1 MKVITE
7 MVLRNELK
15 GECPPVY
22 YVPKDKLLSP
32 AAKEYLNQLKI
43 KVEFGDPPAVPAP
56 AASSNNKASAISDTP
71 AGAKYVDEQ
80 TGAFY
85 VKKPE
90 YMCQLFGNR
99 LVYKNHPRIVFRGKL
114 DSMSATVVM
123 VQAEIAAAGGP
134 QKLIDD
140 LGDINKVLN
149 NIMYCEVME
158 EEMSE
163 VKIIGL
169 TPDELRARSHN
180 PQKYFNIKQMLLP
193 NYTMGVDY
201 TRLNVLRAKV
211 RELELAAL
219 DCFIDG
225 KNVQQPEII
234 RTLNRLSSA
243 FHIMMCMY
251 LAGEY
256 K

>member
-7 MVLRNELK
+7 MVLRGELK

-43 KVEFGDPPAVPAP
+43 KVEFGDPPAAPAP
-56 AASSNNKASAISDTP
+56 AATSNKVSGISDTP
-71 AGAKYVDEQ
+71 VGAKYVDEI
-80 TGAFY
+80 TGGFY
-85 VKKPE
+85 VSKPE

-114 DSMSATVVM
+114 DSMSSMVVEIQATM
-123 VQAEIAAAGGP
+123 ASSGSS

-140 LGDINKVLN
+140 LADINKVLN
-149 NIMYCEVME
+149 HIMYCEVME
-158 EEMSE
+158 EEMTE
-163 VKIIGL
+163 QAILGL
-169 TPDELRARSHN
+169 SPEELRNRSHN

-193 NYTMGVDY
+193 NYTMGRDY
-201 TRLNVLRAKV
+201 AMLNLCRAKV

-219 DCFIDG
+219 DCFVDG
-225 KNVQQPEII
+225 KNVKQPEII

>member
-15 GECPPVY
+15 GNHPEVY

-32 AAKEYLNQLKI
+32 AAKEYLNQLKV
-43 KVEFGDPPAVPAP
+43 KVEFGDPPAAFAQSVP
-56 AASSNNKASAISDTP
+56 KASASGISETP
-71 AGAKYVDEQ
+71 VGAKYVDET

-85 VKKPE
+85 VSKPE

-99 LVYKNHPRIVFRGKL
+99 LVYKNHPRIIFRGRV
-114 DSMSATVVM
+114 DSLNSTVVM
-123 VQAEIAAAGGP
+123 MQAAMASEGSS

-140 LGDINKVLN
+140 LGDIGKVIN
-149 NIMYCEVME
+149 RIMYCEVMN
-158 EEMSE
+158 EEMEAANILGYSPE
-163 VKIIGL
+163 
-169 TPDELRARSHN
+169 ELRNRSHN
-180 PQKYFNIKQMLLP
+180 PQKYFNVKQMLLP
-193 NYTMGVDY
+193 NYTMGFDY
-201 TRLNVLRAKV
+201 AKLNMLRAKV
-211 RELELAAL
+211 REVELAAM
-219 DCFIDG
+219 DAFVDG

-243 FHIMMCMY
+243 FHVMMCMY

>member
-1 MKVITE
+1 
-7 MVLRNELK
+7 
-15 GECPPVY
+15 
-22 YVPKDKLLSP
+22 
-32 AAKEYLNQLKI
+32 
-43 KVEFGDPPAVPAP
+43 
-56 AASSNNKASAISDTP
+56 
-71 AGAKYVDEQ
+71 
-80 TGAFY
+80 
-85 VKKPE
+85 
-90 YMCQLFGNR
+90 MCQLFGNR

-219 DCFIDG
+219 DCFVDG

>member
-1 MKVITE
+1 MHFE
-7 MVLRNELK
+7 MSIEDFTKREEWD
-15 GECPPVY
+15 GIYTIIECRKALGPSRLPGLNYALNPYTGCTHGCVY
-22 YVPKDKLLSP
+22 CY
-32 AAKEYLNQLKI
+32 
-43 KVEFGDPPAVPAP
+43 
-56 AASSNNKASAISDTP
+56 
-71 AGAKYVDEQ
+71 
-80 TGAFY
+80 Y

-99 LVYKNHPRIVFRGKL
+99 LVYKNHPRIAFRGKL
-114 DSMSATVVM
+114 DSMSSTVVQI
-123 VQAEIAAAGGP
+123 QAEIAATSGP

-149 NIMYCEVME
+149 QIMYCEVMD
-158 EEMSE
+158 EEMG
-163 VKIIGL
+163 VMNILGL
-169 TPDELRARSHN
+169 TPEELRARSHN

-201 TRLNVLRAKV
+201 TKLNVLRAKV

-219 DCFIDG
+219 DCFVDG
-225 KNVQQPEII
+225 KNVKQPEII